1 MESSLGGNFKIFLVN
16 MLLILTLN
24 MEYLVFKT
32 NSINVLFLGS
42 VHANDTEDGSEGK
55 SVKACIKLNIYS
67 FLYYYHKSSSNKI
80 YGLYLYHMPFSVFF
94 LESQIYFPFGLVS
107 IYSYIWL
114 KLKSNL
120 QLRIDFHFCS
130 DLKICMHC

>member
-32 NSINVLFLGS
+32 NSINVLLLGS
-42 VHANDTEDGSEGK
+42 VHANDTEDGSEGE

-67 FLYYYHKSSSNKI
+67 FIYY
-80 YGLYLYHMPFSVFF
+80 
-94 LESQIYFPFGLVS
+94 
-107 IYSYIWL
+107 
-114 KLKSNL
+114 
-120 QLRIDFHFCS
+120 
-130 DLKICMHC
+130 

>member
-80 YGLYLYHMPFSVFF
+80 YGLYLYHMPFSD